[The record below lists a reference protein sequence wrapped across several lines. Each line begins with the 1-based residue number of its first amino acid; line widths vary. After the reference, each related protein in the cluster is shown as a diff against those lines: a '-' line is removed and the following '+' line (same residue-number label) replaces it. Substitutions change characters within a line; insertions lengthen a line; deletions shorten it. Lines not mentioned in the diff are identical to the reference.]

1 MLDFAI
7 ELAYRAGGLL
17 RAAAEGE
24 RSVEAKRYADLVTDA
39 DKASEAL
46 ILGAI
51 RERYP
56 DHAILAEES
65 GASGG
70 SGGYTWVIDP
80 LDGTLNYFHGFPFYS
95 VSIGLA
101 HAGELLLGVVF
112 DPLRGELFAAERG
125 QGARLNGRR
134 LHVSAT
140 ESLNQALLTT
150 GFPYSRFSEPDNNLR
165 EFNHLSRRA
174 REIRRSGSAAL
185 ELCYVAAGRSD
196 GHWELELNAWD
207 LAAGALIV
215 REAGGKVSGW
225 RGEPWTLDNDRIVAT
240 NGLIHAELVRELAA
254 AQS

>member
-7 ELAYRAGGLL
+7 DLAYRAGALL
-17 RAAAEGE
+17 RAAAERE
-24 RSVEAKRYADLVTDA
+24 RSLEAKQHSDLVSDA

-51 RERYP
+51 RERFP

-65 GASGG
+65 GASAGA
-70 SGGYTWVIDP
+70 SRDTWVIDP
-80 LDGTLNYFHGFPFYS
+80 LDGTLNYVHGFPFYC
-95 VSIGLA
+95 VSIALVRD
-101 HAGELLLGVVF
+101 GEPQLGVVF
-112 DPLRGELFAAERG
+112 DPLRGELFAAQRG
-125 QGARLNGRR
+125 AGARANGRR

-140 ESLNQALLTT
+140 PALSAALLTT
-150 GFPYSRFSEPDNNLR
+150 GFPYSRFSQPDNNLR
-165 EFNHLSRRA
+165 EFARLSLRA

-215 REAGGKVSGW
+215 REAGGVVSDW
-225 RGEPWTLDNDRIVAT
+225 RGRPWALEERRVVAS
-240 NGLIHAELVRELAA
+240 NGHIHAELLRELAA
-254 AQS
+254 A